1 MHTATKRRTAIALL
15 VAVAL
20 AVPTSASA
28 ATAGQLLPS
37 SAATADTAGPDSP
50 TLSPTPTGEA
60 GSTGFDWEDAGLGAA
75 GMLSLIVL
83 GAGAV
88 GIGRRARRP
97 APTG

>member
-28 ATAGQLLPS
+28 ATADQLLPS
-37 SAATADTAGPDSP
+37 SAAGDSAGGAGPTLP
-50 TLSPTPTGEA
+50 TLPAEPES
-60 GSTGFDWEDAGLGAA
+60 SGFDWGDAGLGAA
-75 GMLSLIVL
+75 GMLSLFIL

-88 GIGRRARRP
+88 GISRRARRP

>member
-28 ATAGQLLPS
+28 ATADQLLPS
-37 SAATADTAGPDSP
+37 SAAGDSAGGATALP
-50 TLSPTPTGEA
+50 TQPAEPES
-60 GSTGFDWEDAGLGAA
+60 SGFDWEDAGLGAA
-75 GMLSLIVL
+75 GMLSLFIL